1 MTVAGVLLAAGAG
14 SRFVASKAVS
24 SAANGDAAEHKLT
37 ADFRGRPLVAWALE
51 AAAGAGFNQL
61 YVVTGAVDVAD
72 IVVGVL
78 GEGQATVIHNPAWAE
93 GQATSLAAAVGAA
106 STDGHRAIVVGL
118 ADQPLVPTSAWRSV
132 GATAGDIVTANFDGA
147 RRPPVKIERTV
158 WDSLP
163 TSGDEGA
170 RSVIRLR
177 PDLVSEIPCSGN
189 PVDID
194 TLEDLQ
200 QWS

>member
-1 MTVAGVLLAAGAG
+1 M
-14 SRFVASKAVS
+14 
-24 SAANGDAAEHKLT
+24 
-37 ADFRGRPLVAWALE
+37 AWALE

-61 YVVTGAVDVAD
+61 YVVTGAVDVTD
-72 IVVGVL
+72 IVVQEL
-78 GEGQATVIHNPAWAE
+78 GEGAATVIHNPDWAD
-93 GQATSLAAAVGAA
+93 GQATSLAAAVRAA
-106 STDGHRAIVVGL
+106 TADGHRAIVIGL

-132 GATAGDIVTANFDGA
+132 GAAAGDIVTASFDGA
-147 RRPPVKIERTV
+147 RRPPVKFERPV
-158 WDSLP
+158 WESLP
-163 TSGDEGA
+163 RTGDEGA

-177 PDLVSEIPCSGN
+177 PELVSEIPCTGN